1 MLVKQKKK
9 KKRKEKNPQNMVH
22 EQGIVSQEIFTVGL
36 E

>member
-22 EQGIVSQEIFTVGL
+22 EQGIGSQEIFTVGL